1 MSKADAPRPASRIG
15 PGIVLA
21 MLAMLVVP
29 AAITLNT
36 VQHPAT
42 LVVSEANPTPYGYT
56 LSLLLFFVP
65 IFVIAFWLVP
75 NESVQL
81 PKRAFWRT
89 IAILAPVGFGLDFF
103 FARRLF
109 TFSNTGAT
117 LQIHA
122 PALGRPV
129 PIEEYIFYL
138 SGFIVVL
145 LLYVWMDEFWLS
157 AYNVPDYRPASRAI
171 PRLVQF
177 HPTSAILGL
186 VLIACAVA
194 YKKWLSQD
202 PEGFPEYFTLLVVGG
217 LVPAAGFFP
226 TVSRFINWRAFSL
239 TFFFVLLVSLL
250 WEATLAVPYG
260 WWNYQRPRMMGLRI
274 GAWAGL
280 PIEAVC
286 VWVAVTFGT
295 VIVFEVVKIW
305 QASEKPAG
313 EAFLG
318 RRQ

>member
-1 MSKADAPRPASRIG
+1 MTKPAAPRPATALAPGSCSRCSRCSSSSG
-15 PGIVLA
+15 HHA
-21 MLAMLVVP
+21 QHRP
-29 AAITLNT
+29 APSDARGRRR
-36 VQHPAT
+36 H
-42 LVVSEANPTPYGYT
+42 PTPYGYT

-65 IFVIAFWLVP
+65 ILVIAFWLVP
-75 NESVQL
+75 NGEVRV

-89 IAILAPVGFGLDFF
+89 IAILAPIGFGLDFF

-109 TFSNTGAT
+109 TFTNTGAT

-122 PALGRPV
+122 PALGMPV

-138 SGFIVVL
+138 SGFITVL

-157 AYNVPDYRPASRAI
+157 AYNVPDYKLASRSI

-177 HPTSAILGL
+177 HPTSVILGL
-186 VLIACAVA
+186 VLVASAVA
-194 YKKWLSQD
+194 YKKWLSPD
-202 PEGFPEYFTLLVVGG
+202 PEGFPEYFTILVVGG

-226 TVSRFINWRAFSL
+226 TVRRFINWRAFSL
-239 TFFFVLLVSLL
+239 TFFFVLLVSLI

-260 WWNYQRPRMMGLRI
+260 WWSYQRPQMMGLRI
-274 GAWAGL
+274 GAWAEL
-280 PIEAVC
+280 PIEAVW
-286 VWVAVTFGT
+286 VWISVTYGT

-305 QASEKPAG
+305 QASEKPAR

-318 RRQ
+318 PRQ

>member
-1 MSKADAPRPASRIG
+1 MTKPAAPRPDHRLG

-36 VQHPAT
+36 VRHPAT
-42 LVVSEANPTPYGYT
+42 LVVADANPTPYGYT

-65 IFVIAFWLVP
+65 ILVIAFWLVP
-75 NESVQL
+75 NEEVRV
-81 PKRAFWRT
+81 PKCAFWRT
-89 IAILAPVGFGLDFF
+89 IALLAPIGFGLDFF

-109 TFSNTGAT
+109 TFTNTGAT

-138 SGFIVVL
+138 SGFITVL
-145 LLYVWMDEFWLS
+145 LLYVWMDEFWLA
-157 AYNVPDYRPASRAI
+157 AYNVPDYRLTSRAI
-171 PRLVQF
+171 PWLVQF

-186 VLIACAVA
+186 VLIASAVA
-194 YKKWLSQD
+194 YKKWLSPD
-202 PEGFPEYFTLLVVGG
+202 PEGFPEYFTILVIGG
-217 LVPAAGFFP
+217 MVPAAGFFP

-239 TFFFVLLVSLL
+239 TFFFVLLVSLI

-260 WWNYQRPRMMGLRI
+260 WWNYQRARMMGLSI

-286 VWVAVTFGT
+286 VWISVTYGT

-305 QASEKPAG
+305 QASEKPAR

-318 RRQ
+318 PRQ

>member
-1 MSKADAPRPASRIG
+1 MTKPAAPRPDHRIG

-36 VQHPAT
+36 VRHPAT
-42 LVVSEANPTPYGYT
+42 LVVSDANPTPYGYT

-65 IFVIAFWLVP
+65 ILVIAFWLVP
-75 NESVQL
+75 NEEVRL

-89 IAILAPVGFGLDFF
+89 IAILAPIGFGLDFF

-109 TFSNTGAT
+109 TFANTGAT
-117 LQIHA
+117 LRIRA
-122 PALGRPV
+122 PALGMPV

-138 SGFIVVL
+138 SGFITVL

-157 AYNVPDYRPASRAI
+157 AYNVPDYKPAARAI

-177 HPTSAILGL
+177 HPTSAILGV
-186 VLIACAVA
+186 VLIASAVA
-194 YKKWLSQD
+194 YKKWLSAD
-202 PEGFPEYFTLLVVGG
+202 PEGFPEYFTILVVGG

-226 TVSRFINWRAFSL
+226 TVRRFVNWRAFSL
-239 TFFFVLLVSLL
+239 TFFFVLLVSLI

-260 WWNYQRPRMMGLRI
+260 WWDYQRPQTMGLRI

-286 VWVAVTFGT
+286 VWISVTFGT

-305 QASEKPAG
+305 QASEKPAR

-318 RRQ
+318 PRQ

>member
-1 MSKADAPRPASRIG
+1 MTKPAAPRPDHRIG

-36 VQHPAT
+36 VRRPAT
-42 LVVSEANPTPYGYT
+42 LVVSDANPTPYGYT

-65 IFVIAFWLVP
+65 ILVIAFWLVP
-75 NESVQL
+75 NEEVRL

-89 IAILAPVGFGLDFF
+89 IAILAPIGFGLDFF

-109 TFSNTGAT
+109 TFANTGAT
-117 LQIHA
+117 LRIRA
-122 PALGRPV
+122 PALGMPV

-138 SGFIVVL
+138 SGFITVL

-157 AYNVPDYRPASRAI
+157 AYNVPDYKPAARAI

-177 HPTSAILGL
+177 HPTSAILGV
-186 VLIACAVA
+186 VLIASAVA
-194 YKKWLSQD
+194 YKKWLSPD
-202 PEGFPEYFTLLVVGG
+202 PEGFPEYFTILVIGG

-226 TVSRFINWRAFSL
+226 TVRRFVNWRAFSL
-239 TFFFVLLVSLL
+239 TFFFVLLVSLI
-250 WEATLAVPYG
+250 WEATLAVPYR
-260 WWNYQRPRMMGLRI
+260 WWDYQRPQTMGLRI

-286 VWVAVTFGT
+286 VWIAVTFGT

-305 QASEKPAG
+305 QASEKPAR

-318 RRQ
+318 SRQ